1 MLDSD
6 KEDTGMEKKTLI
18 YGKMIE
24 VSKRI
29 GAIGKNERNQMQK
42 FDFRGIDTVYNELH
56 DIMADVGIFSMPEV
70 LNMHPEERKSK
81 NGGNLIY
88 RILTIQYT
96 FMAEDG
102 SSVRCTVI
110 GEGMDSG
117 DKASNKAMAVAHKYA
132 LLQAFTIPT
141 KESKDPDADSHDVAP
156 RDERPQPQHRETTA
170 TPRAQGNGGVFRFG
184 KDKEGASMKG
194 VSFNDPRV
202 TMRSLEWYRGA
213 IAKNLDDPD
222 QEKWKD
228 ATVAHLRDIDAE
240 IQVRGEDIQDA
251 RLDHV
256 QQDVGYPADQDDD
269 YPF

>member
-1 MLDSD
+1 MGD
-6 KEDTGMEKKTLI
+6 KPLI

-56 DIMADVGIFSMPEV
+56 DIMAEVGVFSVPET
-70 LNMHPEERKSK
+70 LSMHPEERKSR
-81 NGGNLIY
+81 NGGTLIY

-96 FMAEDG
+96 FYAEDG
-102 SSVRCTVI
+102 SSVRSTVI

-141 KESKDPDADSHDVAP
+141 KESKDPDAESHDVEP
-156 RDERPQPQHRETTA
+156 KDERPRPEHRETTYKPQSQR
-170 TPRAQGNGGVFRFG
+170 TGTGVFRFG
-184 KDKEGASMKG
+184 KDKDKKPMKG
-194 VSFNDPRV
+194 VSFSDSRV
-202 TMRSLEWYRGA
+202 TMRTLEWYRGA

-222 QEKWKD
+222 QAKWKE
-228 ATVAHLRDIDAE
+228 ATIAHLKDIDNE
-240 IQVRGEDIQDA
+240 IRVREEDIQDA
-251 RLDHV
+251 RLDHAT
-256 QQDVGYPADQDDD
+256 QDAGPPHTDDD
-269 YPF
+269 MPF